1 MAFSVHGINLTSLWT
16 SISFG
21 FYNSCAHAPFFNA
34 FPLVFTLHDRHSI
47 VFYDE
52 NEHFLNA
59 ETTFVLALRSS
70 KFFEVLSKFLL
81 VSFHRYVFATPMN
94 TLVVPAGGS
103 ISCVHPP
110 DQSYEF
116 SVATSLFSRTSKSCQ
131 CTGFLPVEVCGVG
144 RWSVRG

>member
-1 MAFSVHGINLTSLWT
+1 MAFAVHGINHTLLWT
-16 SISFG
+16 SISIG

-34 FPLVFTLHDRHSI
+34 FPLVFTLRDRHSI

-70 KFFEVLSKFLL
+70 KFVEVLSKILL
-81 VSFHRYVFATPMN
+81 MSLHRYVFATPID

-103 ISCVHPP
+103 I
-110 DQSYEF
+110 
-116 SVATSLFSRTSKSCQ
+116 A
-131 CTGFLPVEVCGVG
+131 
-144 RWSVRG
+144 